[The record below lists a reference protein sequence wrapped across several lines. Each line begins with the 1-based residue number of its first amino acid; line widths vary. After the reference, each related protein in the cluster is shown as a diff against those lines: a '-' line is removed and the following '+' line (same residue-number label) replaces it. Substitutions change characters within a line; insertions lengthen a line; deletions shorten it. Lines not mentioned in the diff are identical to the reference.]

1 MKSSR
6 FGLLLAAAILCS
18 GVSLLQA
25 QVNPGGTPV
34 RINGKV
40 ISFKNA
46 ELLVAASNGQV
57 AVKVPDAATIR
68 VEVPMKIADIKPGMY
83 VASSS
88 QKQSDG
94 TFRASQINIFPEE
107 QRGFSEGHKP
117 QTSRPGNMM
126 TNANV
131 EKIDEVAVSEV
142 KGRMLTLKY
151 KDGEIKVFVPPNTPI
166 VRREVADRQ
175 MLKPGA
181 TVNISA
187 TQSADGS
194 LAASQITV
202 NMEPM

>member
-1 MKSSR
+1 M
-6 FGLLLAAAILCS
+6 
-18 GVSLLQA
+18 
-25 QVNPGGTPV
+25 
-34 RINGKV
+34 
-40 ISFKNA
+40 
-46 ELLVAASNGQV
+46 AASNGQV

-68 VEVPMKIADIKPGMY
+68 AEVPVKIADIKPGMY

-107 QRGFSEGHKP
+107 QRGLLEGHRP

-131 EKIDEVAVSEV
+131 EKIEEVAVKEV
-142 KGRMLTLKY
+142 KGPMLTLKY
-151 KDGEIKVFVPPNTPI
+151 KDEEIKVFVPPNTPI

-187 TQSADGS
+187 TQSSDGS
-194 LAASQITV
+194 VAASQVTISV
-202 NMEPM
+202 EPM

>member
-1 MKSSR
+1 MKSAR
-6 FGLLLAAAILCS
+6 LGLFLPVLTLCW
-18 GVSLLQA
+18 GISLLQA

-40 ISFKNA
+40 VSFKNQ

-68 VEVPMKIADIKPGMY
+68 VEVPVKIADIKPGMY

-88 QKQSDG
+88 QKQADG

-107 QRGFSEGHKP
+107 QRGFSEGHRP

-187 TQSADGS
+187 TQSPDGS
-194 LAASQITV
+194 IAASQITV